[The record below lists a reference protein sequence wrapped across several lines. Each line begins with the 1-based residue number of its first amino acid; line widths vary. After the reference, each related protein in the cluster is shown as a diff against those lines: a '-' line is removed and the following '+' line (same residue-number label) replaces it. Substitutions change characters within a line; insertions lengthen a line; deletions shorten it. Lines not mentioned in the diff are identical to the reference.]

1 MQRVAAED
9 LAAPLQLLE
18 ESLRDG
24 LPVSREFTEQL
35 REELRKGETELLAV
49 YSGENVVGVLML
61 SYRLNVAAGGSFASI
76 EELHVS
82 PNYQSQGIGSVLL
95 DAAGERC
102 RANGVSYIEV
112 QAEGEIPGFYVALGY
127 EKEETEVLSRAYP
140 L

>member
-9 LAAPLQLLE
+9 LAAPLRLLE

-35 REELRKGETELLAV
+35 REELRKGEIELLALC
-49 YSGENVVGVLML
+49 SEENVVGVLIL
-61 SYRLNVAAGGSFASI
+61 SYRLNVAGGGSFASI

-82 PNYQSQGIGSVLL
+82 PNYRGQGIGSALL

-112 QAEGEIPGFYVALGY
+112 QAEGDALGFYAALGY
-127 EKEETEVLSRAYP
+127 EREEVEVLSRSYP

>member
-1 MQRVAAED
+1 MAAQD
-9 LAAPLQLLE
+9 LAAPLKLLE

-35 REELRKGETELLAV
+35 REELRKGEIELLAV

-61 SYRLNVAAGGSFASI
+61 SYRLNVAAGGHFASI

-82 PNYQSQGIGSVLL
+82 PNYRGQGIGSALL
-95 DAAGERC
+95 DTAGERC
-102 RANGVSYIEV
+102 RANGVSYIEA
-112 QAEGEIPGFYVALGY
+112 QAEGEAAGFYAALGY
-127 EKEETEVLSRAYP
+127 EREEVEVLSRSYA